1 MQVKKP
7 GHQARILSAGLIL
20 GLVAATLAIAGCGVV
35 LQPVAVPATTL
46 RPIPAS
52 ASISGRVWHD
62 LCSLPLSIAL
72 SPAPDAAGCV
82 VLPDGTFQANA
93 LQEPGEPGLAGLRVV
108 LAAGGCPGT
117 PITATTSDADG
128 AFAFESLPEG
138 HYCLTLDAND
148 PANTAVL
155 GRGRWTLPAGASLR
169 AQAGRE
175 VTVAAGE
182 RIEAQDFGW
191 DIAGQPASPL
201 TPSTPTGVATPAGCT
216 DLAGLVQ
223 DVTFPDDTPVVA
235 GESFRKVWRLR
246 NDGTCTWTP
255 AYAMVFSSGDRM
267 SGAAVVPL
275 GTTVRPGETADL
287 AIALVGPAAPGTYRG
302 YWLLRNDRGLLFGMP
317 ATGVNPLWLQ
327 VAAVSPGTTVTG
339 GWNGEYFSNRNLS
352 GAPTLTRRDAAINF
366 TWGSGSPD
374 PSLPADS
381 FSARWTGSTSF
392 DMGVYRFHVIVDDGA
407 RLWVDGNL
415 LIDGWKSDSARE
427 LKQDLGLTRGEHS
440 LRLEYFEN
448 HRTATVRL
456 YWEKLSKPSFP
467 DWKAEFW
474 RNTDLS
480 GAAVLVRNDSQ
491 VSFDWGSKA
500 PAAGVPADRFSAR
513 WTRTVT
519 FTAGLYRFSLRAN
532 GGVRFYI
539 NGTRLVDEWHT
550 SDGTT
555 VYTVERGLSGASTL
569 RVDYYED
576 TGQARVALS
585 WERLA
590 TTLTPSPT
598 GSVTPT
604 GTMTPT
610 GTITLTATVTPT
622 ATPSPTDTETLVP
635 SDTPTPTET
644 PTP

>member
-1 MQVKKP
+1 M
-7 GHQARILSAGLIL
+7 
-20 GLVAATLAIAGCGVV
+20 
-35 LQPVAVPATTL
+35 
-46 RPIPAS
+46 
-52 ASISGRVWHD
+52 
-62 LCSLPLSIAL
+62 
-72 SPAPDAAGCV
+72 
-82 VLPDGTFQANA
+82 
-93 LQEPGEPGLAGLRVV
+93 
-108 LAAGGCPGT
+108 
-117 PITATTSDADG
+117 
-128 AFAFESLPEG
+128 
-138 HYCLTLDAND
+138 
-148 PANTAVL
+148 
-155 GRGRWTLPAGASLR
+155 
-169 AQAGRE
+169 
-175 VTVAAGE
+175 
-182 RIEAQDFGW
+182 
-191 DIAGQPASPL
+191 
-201 TPSTPTGVATPAGCT
+201 TPSTPTGLATPAGCT

-223 DVTFPDDTPVVA
+223 DVTFPDGTPVVA

-287 AIALVGPAAPGTYRG
+287 AIDLVGPAAPGTYRG

-339 GWNGEYFSNRNLS
+339 GWNAEYFSNRNLS
-352 GAPTLTRRDAAINF
+352 GAPTLTRHDAAINF
-366 TWGSGSPD
+366 TWGSGSSD

-381 FSARWTGSTSF
+381 FSVRWTGSTRF
-392 DMGVYRFHVIVDDGA
+392 DMGVYWFHVIVDDGA

-415 LIDGWKSDSARE
+415 LLDGWKSDSARE

-448 HRTATVRL
+448 RATATARL
-456 YWEKLSKPSFP
+456 YWEKVQKRSFP

-480 GAAVLVRNDSQ
+480 GAAVLVRNDSR

-513 WTRTVT
+513 WTRTGT
-519 FTAGLYRFSLRAN
+519 FTDGLYRFSLRAN
-532 GGVRFYI
+532 DGVRFYV

-576 TGQARVALS
+576 TRAGTRRAELGAPGDNAHAQSAGVGHTNGHDDTGGHNHADRHGDAHGHAVPHRRRDA
-585 WERLA
+585 
-590 TTLTPSPT
+590 
-598 GSVTPT
+598 GSVRYADADRDVHSIIARGHPADSVRSVRE
-604 GTMTPT
+604 G
-610 GTITLTATVTPT
+610 PT
-622 ATPSPTDTETLVP
+622 ARPAICLAGPLSRRAYG
-635 SDTPTPTET
+635 
-644 PTP
+644 